1 MYWQVLAMQRRVLGA
16 EHPDTLTSAINLAC
30 SLSHCGNYAEA
41 ERMLQAGLVTL
52 RRVLGASHPITLA
65 GADSLRNVQKNV
77 QKRTMIGLRS
87 KSDRTPFPATKPE
100 HPYEHSTLLPEM
112 HTMRGMKQPAGP
124 SEKHRCGARH
134 DPDDPR
140 SAVPPAA
147 AAPKPLRLLSSA
159 SHEAHSGT
167 DGVNRRTK
175 ARPLHPVTPKKTMEK
190 PLHCA
195 AFDRIANGLGDDTQ
209 LRALKESPIHWRRA
223 GG

>member
-1 MYWQVLAMQRRVLGA
+1 MYWQVLAMQRQVLGA

-65 GADSLRNVQKNV
+65 GADSLRNVQK
-77 QKRTMIGLRS
+77 RTMIGLRS
-87 KSDRTPFPATKPE
+87 KSDRTPFPATKPQ
-100 HPYEHSTLLPEM
+100 HPCEHSMLLPEM
-112 HTMRGMKQPAGP
+112 HKMRGMKQQAGP
-124 SEKHRCGARH
+124 SEKHRWGARH

-140 SAVPPAA
+140 SAVQPAA
-147 AAPKPLRLLSSA
+147 AAPKPLCLLNSA
-159 SHEAHSGT
+159 SHKAHSGT
-167 DGVNRRTK
+167 DGANRRTK
-175 ARPLHPVTPKKTMEK
+175 ERPLNPATPKKTREK
-190 PLHCA
+190 QLHCA